1 MSSSPE
7 LGVCYYP
14 EHWPQDL
21 WISDAE
27 NMVKTGIKWVRI
39 AEFAWSH
46 IEKSPNNFDFEWL
59 DNIVD
64 ILGKARLKI
73 VMCTPTATPPKWLVD
88 QMPDMVAVDSNGQ
101 PRKFGFPSA
110 LFIFSFRY
118 LEQSKRITEII
129 AQRYGDNPYVQAWQ
143 TDNEYGCHERT
154 YFLVSSSL
162 REV

>member
-39 AEFAWSH
+39 AEFAWSC
-46 IEKSPNNFDFEWL
+46 IEKSPDNFDFEWL

-64 ILGKARLKI
+64 ILGKAGLKI

-88 QMPDMVAVDSNGQ
+88 QMPDLLAVDSNGQ
-101 PRKFGFPSA
+101 PRKFGSRRHYS
-110 LFIFSFRY
+110 FS
-118 LEQSKRITEII
+118 
-129 AQRYGDNPYVQAWQ
+129 
-143 TDNEYGCHERT
+143 H
-154 YFLVSSSL
+154 
-162 REV
+162 